1 MTSPLSPRLEKGRLT
16 HFDTRWP
23 LGLAVRFQYNP
34 DTLDHRLAERRV
46 RGVAGWRRVAPRE
59 TIRLT
64 LTLDATD
71 ALERPEDHPSAASAG
86 VLPQLSALELLLRPS
101 GPNRSLWGLARR
113 VGAGDEPYTVFQWG
127 EARTV
132 PVRLTA
138 LRVREQA
145 FSPELRPLRA
155 TAAVELAVLTD
166 ADLPKAHPARRLW
179 DAHLQRQRDLAEGRS
194 P

>member
-1 MTSPLSPRLEKGRLT
+1 MTSPLSPRLEKGLFA
-16 HFDTRWP
+16 HFDARWP
-23 LGLAVRFQYNP
+23 LGLTVRFQYNP
-34 DTLDHRLAERRV
+34 DALDHRLSERRV
-46 RGVAGWRRVAPRE
+46 RGLGGWRRVAPRE

-71 ALERPEDHPSAASAG
+71 ALERPEDHPTAAAAG

-101 GPNRSLWGLARR
+101 QPTRTLWGLAWPF
-113 VGAGDEPYTVFQWG
+113 GTGDEPYTVFRWG
-127 EARTV
+127 EGRTL
-132 PVRLTA
+132 PVRVTA
-138 LRVREQA
+138 LRVRERA

-155 TAAVELAVLTD
+155 TAAVELEVLTD

-179 DAHLQRQRDLAEGRS
+179 DAHLQRQRELAEGRS